1 VSRLFSVIAEDKHK
15 KAAGKL
21 RENLAKYNEAED
33 LINIG
38 AYVKG
43 SNPKIDFAI
52 EKIDA
57 INAFLRQGTEE
68 NIPFEKSIQTL
79 VSMFA

>member
-1 VSRLFSVIAEDKHK
+1 MAESPHK

-21 RENLAKYNEAED
+21 REVLAQYSEAED

-43 SNPKIDFAI
+43 SNPKIDFSI
-52 EKIDA
+52 DKIDGV
-57 INAFLRQGTEE
+57 NHFLQQTTDE
-68 NIPFEKSIQTL
+68 NPSFESSIQNL
-79 VSMFA
+79 SGMF